1 MNNLELVN
9 GNKGLEKLLT
19 NGDFIK
25 TTESTSVGSSN
36 WLYETY
42 YSDSLKCR
50 IEYNTTAEEK
60 GYSVF
65 LNVSEDIEDTIDCDL
80 SLWFTNLKSL
90 QNNLTEI
97 IVEFYDKLHSA
108 QRECEDKWG
117 EDIDDDCTYMDFR
130 ESTEELDEFYEKH
143 SSILDKI
150 NF

>member
-25 TTESTSVGSSN
+25 TTESTSVGSSS

-42 YSDSLKCR
+42 YSDSTKCR

-90 QNNLTEI
+90 QNHYLNNVDL
-97 IVEFYDKLHSA
+97 YKS
-108 QRECEDKWG
+108 K
-117 EDIDDDCTYMDFR
+117 
-130 ESTEELDEFYEKH
+130 
-143 SSILDKI
+143 
-150 NF
+150 

>member
-9 GNKGLEKLLT
+9 GNKSLEKLLS
-19 NGDFIK
+19 NVDFIK
-25 TTESTSVGSSN
+25 TTESTSVGSSS

-42 YSDSLKCR
+42 YSHSLKCR

-90 QNNLTEI
+90 QNHYLNNVDL
-97 IVEFYDKLHSA
+97 YKS
-108 QRECEDKWG
+108 K
-117 EDIDDDCTYMDFR
+117 
-130 ESTEELDEFYEKH
+130 
-143 SSILDKI
+143 
-150 NF
+150 